1 MESRS
6 ISTKQAL
13 RRAIVFAALLLACNV
28 NVSGFCTRSYCS
40 ASSSKRASSTTWLR
54 ERDNNSN
61 NEDTTTTKKKEKDKY
76 EDSYSW
82 AELQADEELR
92 RAELKSSINRRNNM
106 LLPQRISQ
114 AITTLGWTFVV
125 TGIILNSLGF
135 AWVKRPEG
143 GLGIGTLDQRDFQ
156 REMYRRSS
164 SSSSDVGRKK
174 VDASSN
180 IVSRVYNNAAGKGFI
195 QKWASLTDDEQ
206 QTC

>member
-1 MESRS
+1 MNSRS
-6 ISTKQAL
+6 TSTTTQVL
-13 RRAIVFAALLLACNV
+13 LRAIIFATLLLSLH
-28 NVSGFCTRSYCS
+28 VSGFCTRTYCTTS
-40 ASSSKRASSTTWLR
+40 RASTIRLLQES
-54 ERDNNSN
+54 ENNN
-61 NEDTTTTKKKEKDKY
+61 NGDDTNATTKKNEEDKY
-76 EDSYSW
+76 RDSYSW

-92 RAELKSSINRRNNM
+92 RAELQSSINRKNNM

-125 TGIILNSLGF
+125 TGVILNSLGY

-164 SSSSDVGRKK
+164 TDGGGGKK

-180 IVSRVYNNAAGKGFI
+180 IVSRVYNNDDAQGFI
-195 QKWASLTDDEQ
+195 KKWVSLTDDEQ
-206 QTC
+206 LC